1 MSLFNE
7 EIRLKIMSAIRRD
20 NRLIGE
26 VSDEFGVSRKQI
38 FEWLKTAERV
48 DKRTKALKHSGIK
61 RRMEKLN
68 RELETLNSV

>member
-7 EIRLKIMSAIRRD
+7 EIRIKIMSAVRYE
-20 NRLIGE
+20 NRLIGD

-38 FEWLKTAERV
+38 FDWLKTAERI
-48 DKRTKALKHSGIK
+48 DKRTKALKQSGIK

-68 RELETLNSV
+68 KELESLNLV